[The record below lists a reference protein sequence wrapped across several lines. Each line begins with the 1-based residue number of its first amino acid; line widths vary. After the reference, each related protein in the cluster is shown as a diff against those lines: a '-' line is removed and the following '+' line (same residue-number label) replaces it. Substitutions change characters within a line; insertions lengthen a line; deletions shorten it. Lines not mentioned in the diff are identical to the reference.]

1 MSKRSFPKFEEWFAL
16 MHGEEPEPLIDT
28 KSTPQYQDAV
38 KQQKLVSSDALKE
51 AMNKVKGVS
60 TLRQNGIISGYK
72 SDYIQA
78 KIDAK
83 QNTPSDKA
91 SLHSET
97 TRAQNFP
104 KLANDMLNGLKTKYP
119 QQSNG
124 KNVVDIANDV
134 FLPNDEVNA
143 RNKIRKKLAKKKGG
157 Q

>member
-16 MHGEEPEPLIDT
+16 MHGEEPEEVVDT
-28 KSTPQYQDAV
+28 KNTPEYQDAV
-38 KQQKLVSSDALKE
+38 KQQKNASSDALKE

-60 TLRQNGIISGYK
+60 TFRQNGIISGYK
-72 SDYIQA
+72 SDYLQA

-83 QNTPSDKA
+83 QNTPSDRA
-91 SLHSET
+91 SLQSESV
-97 TRAQNFP
+97 RANNFP
-104 KLANDMLNGLKTKYP
+104 KEAQQMLEGLKTKYP

-124 KNVVDIANDV
+124 KSVVDIANDV
-134 FLPNDEVNA
+134 YLPNDQINA